1 MATVEKA
8 LRDGGGTM
16 GSIKGTVE
24 RKEAPIMLFLPKK
37 KEKGSFRLSLLMC
50 RLGREKEQVWL
61 YGRRVHGTL

>member
-8 LRDGGGTM
+8 LRDGEGTM
-16 GSIKGTVE
+16 GSIEGTVE

-37 KEKGSFRLSLLMC
+37 ENKGRFRLSLLMR

-61 YGRRVHGTL
+61 YGRTVHGTL